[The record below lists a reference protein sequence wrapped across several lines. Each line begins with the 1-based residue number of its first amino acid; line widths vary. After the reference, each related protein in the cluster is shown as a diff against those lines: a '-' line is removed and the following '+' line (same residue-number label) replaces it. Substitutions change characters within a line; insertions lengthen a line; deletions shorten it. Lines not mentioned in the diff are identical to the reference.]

1 VLLTSVN
8 ATGNFFSTGGRD
20 FISTGATFAGATL
33 GIQSTREVRTGGLA
47 TGVIVDL
54 TSALV
59 NVNGGGAGGTFS
71 TNGGIVNINSGL
83 AVGNFSSTGTT
94 FSKSAASSIV
104 ATSTISVIHTTS
116 IVTDGLLD
124 AGSTLTL
131 TAPAITANA
140 GLTSVGLMDINGG
153 SVDLNTVAISAG
165 SFDSSGTTFTTTAG
179 ATITTTAGGIV
190 INHTGIVTTNALL
203 SSNTLI
209 DIDSPVLTTI
219 NAGANATGGID
230 ITGGDVTISNT
241 PITAAT
247 FTTNGINFVL
257 VTNTGAT
264 ITTTGAISITHSIIT
279 TNAALS
285 AGPSI
290 TLNGPLGITVA
301 GGASAGS
308 VTTTGGPVAI
318 NSAITA
324 TTFTSSGTSFSSN
337 ASGDI
342 SAPALATLTHTDDVT
357 LAGDI
362 ASADIQVRSGTDGS
376 GNITSTGARFAGTD
390 IVLDAGATS
399 GSGALLLDGA
409 TTFRDLAGTANP
421 NSLTLRQDLA
431 FADSDIPAQS
441 QFGAIFNCMP
451 YTIQSRSGSVTIT
464 TASKV
469 ANTALT
475 LIGNSIAI
483 STGGPLSLCS
493 LNTTGPT
500 SLGNSTITVNGDL
513 IFSSRVTLTG
523 DAELSSGNFLL
534 ALQQGADAGAFN
546 LTLTGDEINI
556 GNDGSQ
562 GLTGIG
568 ILTLQPGKDAT
579 AILLGGT
586 GPDVASQLDL
596 TDSDLA
602 NAQNDASW
610 SRLIIGRATT
620 GTHSISTGG
629 ALTLNQRTLVQAPA
643 GAGAIT
649 VNHAILGNSAGQLEF
664 DSGSGNITLGSNIET
679 VGGEIRF
686 RDEVRISG
694 ASVIVNSEGGNI
706 NFDAAVEGTGAGGQ
720 NLSLSAGSG
729 SVNLPSGAGVL
740 TSLGFLGIDGSSIN
754 ANNTLRAN
762 AITLSGG
769 IVALQSVTTLVGD
782 FASSGSTYSSGAV
795 TSAGSIALNHTG
807 DINALGLLTA
817 GSFITT
823 SGAVTSL
830 TQGAT
835 SIGGQLYAATS
846 LRLSGDLTSSA
857 AGAIDINAPLLL
869 LVNGIDITTNGASAI
884 DDIFFRSTVD
894 GSGSPF
900 SLNANAGN
908 LGSVVFSG
916 AVGGIQALSTL
927 NATGASI
934 DLDAPAF
941 NAGTIAFNGPASIS
955 AGSVTINATTATTFA
970 GTIDSQS
977 GETNQLVINSPST
990 TLAGSIGTNAA
1001 LSRLA
1006 TDGAGTTFIGGSRIV
1021 TTTELLFQDPVILTN
1036 DLSAD
1041 GGSGTINFQST
1052 LDSDTNLARALTLS
1066 ASSIRLD
1073 STTGGIQALA
1083 SMAASGATITT
1094 GSVTTTRGQTYTP
1107 TTSMTLAGDLRSI
1120 VAGPITINGPL
1131 VLAAD
1136 GIDIATNGASADD
1149 DIVLGTVNSSAGT
1162 NRSLALNAGSLGGV
1176 VFDGNVGQIDRL
1188 GAVTATGST
1197 TEVRTDSL
1205 SARSW
1210 AFNGPATIFELT
1222 NITGDTVDFTSLVTL
1237 NAGATIVGSGASGR
1251 VTFGGDILSPN
1262 ARNALAVNAV
1272 NTLFSGV
1279 IGGTGSALG
1288 DLTTDAAGTTTLG
1301 GGAINATG
1309 NIVFSDAVELTRD
1322 LTVTNTNS
1330 NGQVSFQNIIS
1341 TGGNRAMVVDAL
1353 APTFFRGTVGG
1364 TNSAQNLASLSVS
1377 GGGTTEISSAINT
1390 TGGQTY
1396 SDAMRFAGSQTLNA
1410 TSFTFNS
1417 TVNASPSNSGTLT
1430 LNSGANGDT
1439 TFNGLVGN
1447 ESPFRLVTNSGG
1459 RTRIETNMTLSQGA
1473 DFGDEVLT
1481 GASVTIN
1488 GGNAPLLFRGAINS
1502 ASATNRSALVL
1513 RSTMTNP
1520 TISATTG
1527 AINVPFKFGG
1537 DIGTTTA
1544 LRSLDLGANL
1554 TSTPNIST
1562 IVFARSFNADGSIP
1576 VSALSN
1582 PAGFRVVTRTN
1593 SGGENGFQMGQAQKI
1608 TSFANLEIDTTG
1620 GVIIGDISTLGT
1632 LRVTVARND
1641 AIRLRLRAPGSVLE
1655 RGADGQSFGTV
1666 GAETNTPLYVDLVTA
1681 ADGSDSI
1688 LFRNGTTPI
1697 SATLFGGGASGDGRS
1712 VVRVANNDGSFRT
1725 NSQLAIIA
1733 QQATAR
1739 APINASDA
1747 NEARVTAADF
1757 TFGSF
1762 VLPLDLSSPGGNE
1775 PIATAI
1781 AGAIPRDTNS
1791 REVTTAVTVG
1801 KALEEQLAAIA
1812 IQIKASDFDEMLL
1825 NLVGRSLYQDSPLK
1839 SARQQVDYR
1848 ITVNRMS
1855 QETVVAALDAFHA
1868 LRSEGGV
1875 AGGADLVATIKANMD
1890 AAWTAYIT
1898 EVGEDNTT
1906 GVGFRTWLEARGSAA
1921 TPEEISAL
1929 DSLNK
1934 ANVFL
1939 QRIANIGLTPME
1951 ESFPQ
1956 QVVLGNLASDML
1968 PNQVRDAV
1976 TGVEGPAP
1984 EPSPEQPTD
1993 EAPMEETQEPATV
2006 SLR

>member
-1 VLLTSVN
+1 VIAAAALSSNTTLAVTSPVSIALN
-8 ATGNFFSTGGRD
+8 
-20 FISTGATFAGATL
+20 AGATA
-33 GIQSTREVRTGGLA
+33 IGL
-47 TGVIVDL
+47 IDL
-54 TSALV
+54 
-59 NVNGGGAGGTFS
+59 
-71 TNGGIVNINSGL
+71 
-83 AVGNFSSTGTT
+83 
-94 FSKSAASSIV
+94 
-104 ATSTISVIHTTS
+104 
-116 IVTDGLLD
+116 
-124 AGSTLTL
+124 
-131 TAPAITANA
+131 
-140 GLTSVGLMDINGG
+140 NGG
-153 SVDLNTVAISAG
+153 SVTLGTGAISAS
-165 SFDSSGTTFTTTAG
+165 SFDSSGSTFTTTAG
-179 ATITTTAGGIV
+179 ATITTTSGGIV
-190 INHTGIVTTNALL
+190 INHTGAVIAGALLTSNTTLEVTSPVSIALNAGATAAGLIDLNGGSVDLANNAISGASFDSSGSTFTSGAGATITTTSGGIVINHSGIVTTNALL

-209 DIDSPVLTTI
+209 DIDSPIWTII
-219 NAGANATGGID
+219 NAGASATGAFD
-230 ITGGDVTISNT
+230 ITGGDVTISNA
-241 PITAAT
+241 PISAAT

-257 VTNTGAT
+257 VTNAGAT
-264 ITTTGAISITHSIIT
+264 ITTSGALSITHSIIT
-279 TNAALS
+279 TNAALT

-290 TLNGPLGITVA
+290 SLNGPLGITIA
-301 GGASAGS
+301 GGASAGA

-318 NSAITA
+318 NSAINA

-337 ASGDI
+337 SSGDI
-342 SAPALATLTHTDDVT
+342 NASGLTSITHTDDVT

-362 ASADIQVRSGTDGS
+362 TSADIQVRAGSDGS
-376 GNITSTGARFAGTD
+376 GNITSTGTRFAGTD
-390 IVLDAGATS
+390 IVLDAGAVGGT
-399 GSGALLLDGA
+399 GDLILDGA

-421 NSLTLRQDLA
+421 DSLTLRQDLA
-431 FADSDIPAQS
+431 IADADLPAQS
-441 QFGAIFNCMP
+441 QFGAIFNCMA
-451 YTIQSRSGSVTIT
+451 YTIESRAGAVTIS

-469 ANTALT
+469 ADTALT
-475 LIGNSIAI
+475 LIGTSIDI

-500 SLGNSTITVNGDL
+500 NIGSSIIIVNGDL
-513 IFSSRVTLTG
+513 VFNSRLTLTG
-523 DAELSSGNFLL
+523 DTELSSGNFLL
-534 ALQQGADAGAFN
+534 ALLGGADAGIFN

-562 GLTGIG
+562 GLTGTG

-579 AILLGGT
+579 AILLAGS
-586 GPDVASQLDL
+586 GPDVANQLDL

-602 NAQNDASW
+602 NAQNNAAW
-610 SRLIIGRATT
+610 SRLIIGRTT
-620 GTHSISTGG
+620 GTHAISTGG
-629 ALTLNQRTLVQAPA
+629 ALTLNQRTLIQAPA
-643 GAGAIT
+643 GAGAIA
-649 VNHAILGNSAGQLEF
+649 VNHNVLGNSAGQLEF
-664 DSGSGNITLGSNIET
+664 DSGSGGITLASNVET
-679 VGGEIRF
+679 VGGEILF

-694 ASVIVNSEGGNI
+694 ASVLVNSEGGNI
-706 NFDAAVEGTGAGGQ
+706 TFDAGAEGTGAGGQ
-720 NLSLSAGSG
+720 NLSLLSG
-729 SVNLPSGAGVL
+729 GGTTTLTGGAGIL
-740 TSLGFLGIDGSSIN
+740 TNLGFLGIEGAAIN
-754 ANNTLRAN
+754 VANTLRSN
-762 AITLSGG
+762 AISLTGG
-769 IVALQSVTTLVGD
+769 AISILDATALAGD
-782 FASSGSTYSSGAV
+782 FASQGSTFSSNAV
-795 TSAGSIALNHTG
+795 TSFGSISLTHTG
-807 DINALGLLTA
+807 DINALGLLSA
-817 GSFITT
+817 GSFLSTT
-823 SGAVTSL
+823 GAVTSL
-830 TQGAT
+830 AQGAT
-835 SIGGQLYAATS
+835 SVGGQLHTASS

-869 LVNGIDITTNGASAI
+869 LVDGIDISTNGASAT

-916 AVGGIQALSTL
+916 AVGGAQALSTL
-927 NATGASI
+927 AATGASI
-934 DLDAPAF
+934 DLDAPSFDA
-941 NAGTIAFNGPASIS
+941 ATIAFNGPASIS
-955 AGSVTINATTATTFA
+955 APSVTINATTSATFA
-970 GTIDSQS
+970 GSVNSQS

-990 TLAGSIGTNAA
+990 TLAGAIGTSSA
-1001 LSRLA
+1001 LARLA
-1006 TDGAGTTFIGGSRIV
+1006 TDAAGTTFVGADRIV
-1021 TTTELLFQDPVILTN
+1021 TTTELLFQDPVVLTN
-1036 DLSAD
+1036 DLIAD
-1041 GGSGTINFQST
+1041 SGTGTINFQST
-1052 LDSDTNLARALTLS
+1052 LDSDTNLARALTLT
-1066 ASSIRLD
+1066 ASNIRLD

-1083 SMAASGATITT
+1083 SIAASGATITT

-1107 TTSMTLAGDLRSI
+1107 TTSMTLAGDLRSL
-1120 VAGPITINGPL
+1120 VAGPITVNGPL

-1149 DIVLGTVNSSAGT
+1149 DIVLGTVNSSSGT
-1162 NRSLALNAGSLGGV
+1162 NRALAINAGSLGGV
-1176 VFDGNVGQIDRL
+1176 VFDGNVGQTDRL
-1188 GAVTATGST
+1188 GVVTVAGST
-1197 TEVRTDSL
+1197 TEIRTGSL
-1205 SARSW
+1205 TAQSW

-1222 NITGDTVDFTSLVTL
+1222 NITGDTVNFTNLVTL
-1237 NAGATIVGSGASGR
+1237 NAGATIVGSGATGR

-1262 ARNALAVNAV
+1262 ARNALAVNAITTV
-1272 NTLFSGV
+1272 FSGV

-1301 GGAINATG
+1301 GGSINAAG
-1309 NIVFSDAVELTRD
+1309 NVVFSDAVELTRD

-1353 APTFFRGTVGG
+1353 APTFFRGAVGG

-1377 GGGTTEISSAINT
+1377 GGGTTEIINVVNT

-1396 SDAMRFAGSQTLNA
+1396 SDAMRFAGSTTLSGA
-1410 TSFTFNS
+1410 SFTFNS
-1417 TVNASPSNSGTLT
+1417 TVNASPNNSGTLT
-1430 LNSGANGDT
+1430 LNSAANGDT

-1447 ESPFRLVTNSGG
+1447 ESPLRIVTNNGG
-1459 RTRIETNMTLSQGA
+1459 RTRIETNMTLSSGA
-1473 DFGDEVLT
+1473 DFGDDVLT

-1488 GGNAPLLFRGAINS
+1488 GGNAPLLFRRSINS
-1502 ASATNRSALVL
+1502 ASATTRSALVL
-1513 RSTMTNP
+1513 RSSLLNP
-1520 TISATTG
+1520 TIGATSG
-1527 AINVPFKFGG
+1527 AVNVPFKFGG

-1544 LRSLDLGANL
+1544 LRSLDLGGNL

-1562 IVFARSFNADGSIP
+1562 IVFARSYNPDGSIP
-1576 VSALSN
+1576 ASALTN
-1582 PAGFRVVTRTN
+1582 PTGFRIVTRTN
-1593 SGGENGFQMGQAQKI
+1593 SPGENGFQMGQAQKL
-1608 TSFANLEIDTTG
+1608 TSFANFEIDTTG
-1620 GVIIGDISTLGT
+1620 GVILGDISTLGT

-1641 AIRLRLRAPGSVLE
+1641 AIQIRLRAPSSVLE
-1655 RGADGQSFGTV
+1655 RGSDGQSFSNV

-1681 ADGSDSI
+1681 ADGADSI

-1697 SATLFGGGASGDGRS
+1697 SATIFGGGTSGDGRS

-1725 NSQLAIIA
+1725 NSQLATIA

-1739 APINASDA
+1739 APINAADA
-1747 NEARVTAADF
+1747 NDARVTAADF
-1757 TFGSF
+1757 TFGNF
-1762 VLPLDLSSPGGNE
+1762 ALPLDLSSPGGNE

-1791 REVTTAVTVG
+1791 REVTTTVTVG

-1855 QETVVAALDAFHA
+1855 QETVLAALDAFHA
-1868 LRSEGGV
+1868 LRSEGGK

-1898 EVGEDNTT
+1898 EVGEDNAT
-1906 GVGFRTWLEARGSAA
+1906 GVGFRTWLESRGSAA
-1921 TPEEISAL
+1921 TPEEIAAL

-1976 TGVEGPAP
+1976 TGVVGPAP
-1984 EPSPEQPTD
+1984 EPAPDQPTD
-1993 EAPMEETQEPATV
+1993 EAPMEENSMEQTQAPATV